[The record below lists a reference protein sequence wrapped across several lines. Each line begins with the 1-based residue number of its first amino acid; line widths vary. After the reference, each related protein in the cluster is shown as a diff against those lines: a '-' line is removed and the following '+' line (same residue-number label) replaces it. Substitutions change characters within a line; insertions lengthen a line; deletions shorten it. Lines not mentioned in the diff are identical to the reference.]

1 MSQLGL
7 ACHNNFSA
15 GRCPLELAQGLS
27 RVALAW
33 HDAGGSAPSGV
44 TLTGSVIESWRVPC
58 VCTRVQ
64 ERARVCACVRVCGL
78 HVLWRSAAQHEG
90 AACSQRPASQR
101 SLHNAP
107 IFRLLLKVAV
117 NGTHQC
123 GFFNFCGALWAPTV
137 LLAGARVRRWR
148 RACACVPA
156 GAVCRGATCGG
167 VHCRVHSACVARRS
181 MRNRS
186 VLGILAE
193 GAIALSVTL
202 SGGALFAS

>member
-33 HDAGGSAPSGV
+33 HDAGGSAPFGV
-44 TLTGSVIESWRVPC
+44 TYTCIAQGRAQRLRARAQER
-58 VCTRVQ
+58 
-64 ERARVCACVRVCGL
+64 ERARARAL
-78 HVLWRSAAQHEG
+78 QVLRCSAAQHEG
-90 AACSQRPASQR
+90 TSCRQRPPSQR

-123 GFFNFCGALWAPTV
+123 GFFNFCGALWAPTP
-137 LLAGARVRRWR
+137 LLAGARVRRGR
-148 RACACVPA
+148 RACARIRAFPA
-156 GAVCRGATCGG
+156 PPHLLACIVAHTARALHNESGAVAPC
-167 VHCRVHSACVARRS
+167 
-181 MRNRS
+181 S
-186 VLGILAE
+186 VSLRKGQ
-193 GAIALSVTL
+193 
-202 SGGALFAS
+202 

>member
-33 HDAGGSAPSGV
+33 HDAGGSAPFGV

-64 ERARVCACVRVCGL
+64 ERARVCVCVCVRVCACVCGL

-90 AACSQRPASQR
+90 TACSQRPASQR

-123 GFFNFCGALWAPTV
+123 GFINFCGALWAPTV
-137 LLAGARVRRWR
+137 LLLRARTCRKRCAR
-148 RACACVPA
+148 ACVP
-156 GAVCRGATCGG
+156 R
-167 VHCRVHSACVARRS
+167 
-181 MRNRS
+181 
-186 VLGILAE
+186 
-193 GAIALSVTL
+193 ALSPHL
-202 SGGALFAS
+202 GACIAAYTPRVLRSEAPAMAPRPVSLRKGQ